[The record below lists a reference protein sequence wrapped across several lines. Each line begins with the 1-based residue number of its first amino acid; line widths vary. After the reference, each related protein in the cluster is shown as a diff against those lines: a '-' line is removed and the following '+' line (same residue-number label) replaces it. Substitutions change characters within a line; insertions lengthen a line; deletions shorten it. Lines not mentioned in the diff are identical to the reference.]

1 MSPAETRT
9 SRSKGLEMLSRNR
22 IVAVLRLLMSREGRK
37 AGEGNRKLLNLN
49 SRGEQGRLMQNIH
62 KRFDCSIILG
72 EATCTGK
79 VITVLWDNSAAI
91 SGFLGDAGG
100 CPG

>member
-1 MSPAETRT
+1 
-9 SRSKGLEMLSRNR
+9 MLSRNR
-22 IVAVLRLLMSREGRK
+22 IVDLLRLLMSREGRK
-37 AGEGNRKLLNLN
+37 AGEGNRKFLNLN
-49 SRGEQGRLMQNIH
+49 SRGEQGRLMQKIH
-62 KRFDCSIILG
+62 RRFDCSVILG

-79 VITVLWDNSAAI
+79 VIPVLWDNRAAI